1 MLDFSATAYWVMLLT
16 KINTIV
22 AVVEK
27 RLKHLQW
34 RPRELNM
41 IIDIFGGKLLQGG
54 LVFQQNFLIRSYE
67 LGPDGK
73 VSLMALVNR
82 LQVLNLVSLLS
93 R

>member
-1 MLDFSATAYWVMLLT
+1 
-16 KINTIV
+16 
-22 AVVEK
+22 
-27 RLKHLQW
+27 
-34 RPRELNM
+34 M